1 MTWVVVGG
9 VVFVLVVAVVLLAT
23 RKKEE
28 GPAAYAARMGLGY
41 HDGVVQ
47 GMIQGFTVRVEARAA
62 DRPRAVSQTVYRVQ
76 FPQRLN
82 MGLQVAPLAGRAR
95 SNRMLET
102 GDQAFDRAVGV
113 EAGDEAKAAALLDEE
128 RRACILQLVETY
140 PGAWI
145 DDEGLRWATEE
156 AIGDYPAFKRI
167 VDDLLDCAVVVF
179 PGRAARRA
187 VRTAQRAR
195 SSQ

>member
-9 VVFVLVVAVVLLAT
+9 VAFVLLVAVVLLAT

-41 HDGVVQ
+41 QNGVVQ

-62 DRPRAVSQTVYRVQ
+62 SRPRGAVQTVYRVQ

-82 MGLQVAPLAGRAR
+82 VGLRAVPLDGRAR

-102 GDQAFDRAVGV
+102 GDQAFDQAVGV
-113 EAGDEAKAAALLDEE
+113 EASDEAKAAALLDEE
-128 RRACILQLVETY
+128 RRACILQLLETY

-145 DDEGLRWATEE
+145 DDEGLRWTSEE
-156 AIGDYPAFKRI
+156 AIGDYPGFKQV

-179 PGRAARRA
+179 PGRAARRS
-187 VRTAQRAR
+187 VRTAQRAK